1 MPLRLVNLFLCP
13 TCNKYTVHMPRL
25 TRDGR
30 WLVDH
35 MLVERTFYKNVT
47 ITVPYN
53 WCIINT
59 LDLTTWDNFTRT
71 VIRV

>member
-1 MPLRLVNLFLCP
+1 MRDQLFILFVCP
-13 TCNKYTVHMPRL
+13 RCNKYTIHGPRL

-35 MLVERTFYKNVT
+35 TLTERTFYRDISV
-47 ITVPYN
+47 TVPYN
-53 WCIINT
+53 WCEVT
-59 LDLTTWDNFTRT
+59 AAELTKQQNFTRT